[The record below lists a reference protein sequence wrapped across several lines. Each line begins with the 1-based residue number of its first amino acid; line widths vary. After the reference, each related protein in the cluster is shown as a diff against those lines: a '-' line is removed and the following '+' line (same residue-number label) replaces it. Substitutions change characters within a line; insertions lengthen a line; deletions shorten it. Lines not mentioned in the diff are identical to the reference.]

1 MLDFW
6 NVDHVW
12 SSKIL
17 RNQGHKRI
25 PASGSWHF
33 ARAMSCLDHCS
44 TNNRFKVGH
53 VHHVH
58 WFMFSYDT
66 WTVDIILWST
76 DLPGFLGTPRPAPSP
91 SPGIK
96 DQGVANSS
104 LPGSCKNPEPFQMV
118 FSHVIVFFP
127 LIVFI
132 RFSKRW
138 LHTFTKGFTWAR
150 KGKRKRKSKGRERKT
165 ERNEKEQRTVS
176 HTDHFWYQ
184 KLLFSLSFCYRS

>member
-76 DLPGFLGTPRPAPSP
+76 DLSTRLSGHPKAPRPQAHHLVSKTKEWPTPRGLAVV
-91 SPGIK
+91 GIH
-96 DQGVANSS
+96 
-104 LPGSCKNPEPFQMV
+104 GSCKNPEPFQMV

-127 LIVFI
+127 LIVFL
-132 RFSKRW
+132 SA
-138 LHTFTKGFTWAR
+138 GFTPSPKDSHER
-150 KGKRKRKSKGRERKT
+150 GKGK
-165 ERNEKEQRTVS
+165 EKEE
-176 HTDHFWYQ
+176 
-184 KLLFSLSFCYRS
+184 